1 MSIVNTLSVLITL
14 GIFLFLPEVSHG
26 QQPKKFEILSIGVRG
41 GINLDSGG
49 LPPGEKEDFQQ
60 FDVFAILGFPGSWE
74 WPRGWE
80 ARYRWYASAG
90 VLKAAGDRGFIA
102 TSGPGVTFTKWDWNL
117 SLDFGTG
124 AVFVGDE
131 TFGRQDF
138 GGPVQILGNGGISYH
153 FPGNIREL
161 KNIIERAAYRDVTN
175 EITPVD
181 IGMLSKDDIALE
193 SGSYLEKVDAFGK
206 RLLLDALN
214 KAGGYQDEH
223 RAYDKAGHPCPACGA
238 AIVRIVQAQR
248 STFFCPVCQRKR

>member
-1 MSIVNTLSVLITL
+1 MGHLNISRRWPLHPRKETDIINESECSKKSAQQGRSSCDARSVLSVREHGKMARTPLAAFFNIPSMSIVHTLSVLITL

-41 GINLDSGG
+41 GINLDPGG
-49 LPPGEKEDFQQ
+49 IPPGEKEDFQQ

-153 FPGNIREL
+153 FPGNISAGWRFQHFSDAAFYGSNNRGIDVHLLEL
-161 KNIIERAAYRDVTN
+161 SYR
-175 EITPVD
+175 
-181 IGMLSKDDIALE
+181 
-193 SGSYLEKVDAFGK
+193 F
-206 RLLLDALN
+206 
-214 KAGGYQDEH
+214 
-223 RAYDKAGHPCPACGA
+223 
-238 AIVRIVQAQR
+238 
-248 STFFCPVCQRKR
+248 